1 MRDFKKVESSSI
13 FFLHRKTQEC
23 LSKCLAML
31 VTEFIEFLLK
41 SLRDEDWKE
50 IMSQSR
56 EIQSPNRD
64 LPLP

>member
-1 MRDFKKVESSSI
+1 MRDLKKVESSLI
-13 FFLHRKTQEC
+13 FFVHRKTPEW
-23 LSKCLAML
+23 LNKCLAML
-31 VTEFIEFLLK
+31 ITEFIEFLLK
-41 SLRDEDWKE
+41 SVRDGDWKE